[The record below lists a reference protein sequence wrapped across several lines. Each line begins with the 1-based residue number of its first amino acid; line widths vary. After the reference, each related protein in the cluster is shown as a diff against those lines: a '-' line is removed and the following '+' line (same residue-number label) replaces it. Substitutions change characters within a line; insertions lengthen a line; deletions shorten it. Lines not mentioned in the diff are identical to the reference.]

1 MEDFADPSS
10 NIIQAEQQNAPN
22 LSFTA
27 TPVFGNMNFN
37 IQAPQSN
44 TDVKPGFPAL
54 PYVSL
59 EALLF
64 FQGMSNPSSSPYTL
78 LGGGSSGQQ
87 VIQSNQTAKD
97 ATGTSRYQIGLSN
110 GNQNSA
116 TG

>member
-1 MEDFADPSS
+1 MDFTDPSS
-10 NIIQAEQQNAPN
+10 NIIQAESQNAPN

-27 TPVFGNMNFN
+27 TPVFGNMNFTV
-37 IQAPQSN
+37 QTPQTN
-44 TDVKPGFPAL
+44 TDVQPGFPAI

-64 FQGMSNPSSSPYTL
+64 FQGMSNPASSPYTL

-97 ATGTSRYQIGLSN
+97 ATGTSRYQIGLSS
-110 GNQNSA
+110 GNQNNA